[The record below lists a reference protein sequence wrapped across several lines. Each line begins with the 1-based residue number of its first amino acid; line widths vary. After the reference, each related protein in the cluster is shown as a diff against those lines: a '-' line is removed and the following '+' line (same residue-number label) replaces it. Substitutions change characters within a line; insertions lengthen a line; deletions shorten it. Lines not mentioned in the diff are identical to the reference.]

1 MNERQ
6 AILIVE
12 DNHLW
17 QNILKEPLE
26 DEGYDVTIVD
36 EYQEGRQ
43 ALETRS
49 FALVILD
56 LKLAESA
63 PVFEGERL
71 LAHIS
76 QRYPGTPCII
86 VSGQGDTRVVRDAFK
101 QYHVVDYIGKDQ
113 FDIPNFI
120 QLAKLATRPA
130 ADPVHLRQMLDQRFD
145 VEEIKDL
152 CFDLSIDFDD
162 LRGEGKKDRE
172 LVAYCQRHDRLEELA
187 TRIAALRPGALQSA
201 ADHRGE

>member
-76 QRYPGTPCII
+76 QCYPETPCII

-113 FDIPNFI
+113 FDIPSFI
-120 QLAKLATRPA
+120 ELAQLATRPA
-130 ADPVHLRQMLDQRFD
+130 ADPAHLRQTLYERFD

-162 LRGEGKKDRE
+162 LRGEGKKERE
-172 LVAYCQRHDRLEELA
+172 LVAYCQRRDRLEELA
-187 TRIAALRPGALQSA
+187 TRIAALRPGVLQSV